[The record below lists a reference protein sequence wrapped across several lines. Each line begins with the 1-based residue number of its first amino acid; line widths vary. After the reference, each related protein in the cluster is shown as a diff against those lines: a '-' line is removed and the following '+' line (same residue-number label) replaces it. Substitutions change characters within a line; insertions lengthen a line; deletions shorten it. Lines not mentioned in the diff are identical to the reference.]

1 MNYNKINLVP
11 LDPIRTINS
20 GQVFLWENHN
30 NSWYGIDGSKILKI
44 TIKDT
49 EKYKLI
55 ENNKFLCE
63 LENIDIEY
71 NSFPE
76 SKNWNYKFFR
86 LEDNQAVVNK
96 TLTKDH
102 VILNI
107 YKRYKG
113 LRLIR
118 QDPFQC
124 IISFV
129 CASNTNIKRIR
140 HMLSNITKKFGK
152 RVIYND
158 LNFNLFPNPNEL
170 SQASI
175 EELVSCGL
183 GYRSKF
189 VKSIATQIKNNLELN
204 SLKEMKYL
212 EAKAELTKLFG
223 IGNKIA
229 DCILLFSLE
238 KTEAFP
244 IDIWIYRALFQYYE
258 WMFKDD
264 GIIKNAKLP
273 ENKYKLIYNKINNY
287 FGKYSGYVQQY
298 LYYHIREDN
307 KRTW

>member
-258 WMFKDD
+258 WIFKDD

-298 LYYHIREDN
+298 LYYHIREAN

>member
-212 EAKAELTKLFG
+212 EAKAELTKLL
-223 IGNKIA
+223 A
-229 DCILLFSLE
+229 
-238 KTEAFP
+238 
-244 IDIWIYRALFQYYE
+244 
-258 WMFKDD
+258 
-264 GIIKNAKLP
+264 
-273 ENKYKLIYNKINNY
+273 
-287 FGKYSGYVQQY
+287 
-298 LYYHIREDN
+298 
-307 KRTW
+307 

>member
-1 MNYNKINLVP
+1 MNYNKINIVP

-298 LYYHIREDN
+298 LYYHIREAN

>member
-63 LENIDIEY
+63 LENVDIEY

-273 ENKYKLIYNKINNY
+273 ENKYKLIHNKINNY

-298 LYYHIREDN
+298 LYYHIRESN